1 LSEKSPKGP
10 KGEDTS
16 FRAPREFQPVESVAE
31 GLKLLKEGCKTLS
44 SAMIWTKD
52 QEQVLN
58 SHLSVFSDSTDSFY
72 CWAPKDFDSKKFVA
86 DVQASAHS
94 ECFFS
99 VSLFRANIFFRAS
112 FVALD
117 TAGLLFKF
125 PTKIFKVQR
134 RNDVRLPLLDFLA
147 VKVHFRDPLFP
158 DKESIRKVLDISAGG
173 MAFLIHEED
182 VPLYPVGLTLN
193 DFLFKVANRTFK
205 IRAQISNSRKLRDE
219 KHKGAFAVG
228 VQFLDL
234 RPGDVQHIASWVFEE
249 SRKYF
254 TRFI

>member
-1 LSEKSPKGP
+1 LSEKDST
-10 KGEDTS
+10 E
-16 FRAPREFQPVESVAE
+16 FRAPREFQPVESISE

-58 SHLSVFSDSTDSFY
+58 SHLSVFSESTDSFY
-72 CWAPKDFDSKKFVA
+72 CWSPKDFDSNKFIA
-86 DVQASAHS
+86 DVYASS
-94 ECFFS
+94 GGECFFS
-99 VSLFRANIFFRAS
+99 VSLYRANIFFRAA

-125 PTKIFKVQR
+125 PTKVFKVQR

-147 VKVHFRDPLFP
+147 VKVHFKDPLFHE
-158 DKESIRKVLDISAGG
+158 KESIRRVLDISAGG
-173 MAFLIHEED
+173 MAFLINEED
-182 VPLYPVGLTLN
+182 VPLYPVGLILES
-193 DFLFKVANRTFK
+193 FLFRVANRSFK
-205 IRAQISNSRKLRDE
+205 IRAEISNCRKMRDE

-228 VQFLDL
+228 VKFLDL
-234 RPGDVQHIASWVFEE
+234 RPGDTQHIAGWVFEE